1 MSNDILVLVE
11 PGAHRAGGH
20 HHGALTALAKAH
32 RAPLVIVPFGIVP
45 ETRQAL
51 RAAGARVAGPTGVVP
66 GALVL
71 AAGVVAS
78 VAEMS
83 RRLLRGRWWPT
94 AVRRVPYQVTLLSRC
109 LAEAACVRTARRLGA
124 GPVVVLSASEALHGL
139 AGLLGGP
146 HSRFVHEVVTTEDGP
161 LRLLGRVARPCE
173 QRVHVLVPTEA
184 VRADVAA
191 RFPRLR
197 VTVRPYAVADPGD
210 RLTAEERHRAREAFG
225 IPEGEPAVCLVG
237 GWWPYK
243 DMDVVGAALTRLHGP
258 LHVLVTG
265 APLDHDVLGRWRTLP
280 GVRLHTVPGPASE
293 AQVRSVYAAADA
305 AVVARRPGVAKESGL
320 VVDAVRLGVPLL
332 VSGHDPAL
340 IGRLANQPWVRIFP
354 AGDDQALAVMLRDLA
369 WRPLPRPDGRA
380 VGALGVPTPAEQVAF
395 LTDTAVKE
403 SR

>member
-1 MSNDILVLVE
+1 MSSDVLVLVE

-32 RAPLVIVPFGIVP
+32 RALLVLVPFGIVP

-78 VAEMS
+78 VAEVS
-83 RRLLRGRWWPT
+83 RRLLRGRRWPT
-94 AVRRVPYQVTLLSRC
+94 AVRRVPHQVTLLSRC
-109 LAEAACVRTARRLGA
+109 LAEAACVRTACRFDA

-161 LRLLGRVARPCE
+161 LRLLGRVARPGE
-173 QRVHVLVPTEA
+173 QRVRVLVPTEA
-184 VRADVAA
+184 VRTDVAA

-210 RLTAEERHRAREAFG
+210 RLTAEERHRAREVFG

-243 DMDVVGAALTRLHGP
+243 DTDVVGTALARLDGP

-265 APLDHDVLGRWRTLP
+265 APLDHEALDRWRTLP

-340 IGRLANQPWVRIFP
+340 TGRLSGLPWVRIFP
-354 AGDDQALAVMLRDLA
+354 AGDGQALAVRLRDLA
-369 WRPLPRPDGRA
+369 WGPLPRPDA
-380 VGALGVPTPAEQVAF
+380 CAAGALGVPTPAEQVAF
-395 LTDTAVKE
+395 LTDTASKE
-403 SR
+403 SH

>member
-1 MSNDILVLVE
+1 MSSDVLVLVE

-32 RAPLVIVPFGIVP
+32 RALLVLVPFGIVP

-71 AAGVVAS
+71 AAVVVAS
-78 VAEMS
+78 VAEVS
-83 RRLLRGRWWPT
+83 RRLLRGHRWPT
-94 AVRRVPYQVTLLSRC
+94 AVRRVPHQVTLLSRC
-109 LAEAACVRTARRLGA
+109 LAEAACVRTAGRFGA
-124 GPVVVLSASEALHGL
+124 GSVVVLSASEALHGL

-161 LRLLGRVARPCE
+161 LRLLGRVARPGE
-173 QRVHVLVPTEA
+173 QRVRVLVPTEA
-184 VRADVAA
+184 VCADVAA
-191 RFPRLR
+191 RFPRLQ

-243 DMDVVGAALTRLHGP
+243 DMDVVGTALARLDGP

-265 APLDHDVLGRWRTLP
+265 APLDHEVLDRWRTRP

-293 AQVRSVYAAADA
+293 AQVRSLYAAADA
-305 AVVARRPGVAKESGL
+305 AVVARRSGVTKESGL

-340 IGRLANQPWVRIFP
+340 AGRLSGLPWVRIFP
-354 AGDDQALAVMLRDLA
+354 AGDGQALAVRLRDLA
-369 WRPLPRPDGRA
+369 WHPLPRPDA
-380 VGALGVPTPAEQVAF
+380 CAAGALGVPTPAEQVAF
-395 LTDTAVKE
+395 LTDTATKE